1 MTVAD
6 RIKLLREKRGYTQE
20 EMAKKMGYTNKSTIS
35 KIESSG
41 DKVTLKRV
49 AKCAEILNCTP
60 SYLMGWTDEEQA
72 VIDHMKD
79 KIESLGSN
87 EQGYYLDEETARI
100 AQEVFENPDT
110 RMLFDAARGAKPED
124 IKMAAE
130 MLRRFKE
137 TNHDV

>member
-1 MTVAD
+1 MTIGE
-6 RIKLLREKRGYTQE
+6 RIKKRRIDLQMSQDE
-20 EMAKKMGYTNKSTIS
+20 LAKKVGYKSRSSIN
-35 KIESSG
+35 KIELARELPLK
-41 DKVTLKRV
+41 KVEAMARAL
-49 AKCAEILNCTP
+49 ECTP

-72 VIDHMKD
+72 VIDHMKE
-79 KIESLGSN
+79 KIESLGNN